1 MDKEHLN
8 NKHSTPIY
16 KKSLIYRE
24 TQSPALP
31 GFPIGSLHSQ
41 LTHFCNSNSISLP
54 RRTIQL
60 TPTSQESRKG
70 KALMPIQLPTKNP
83 SKICTLNYACGHC
96 RYFKIEEI
104 TSELTAPHHQNSAA
118 EGVAVSSPC
127 SDLSSPLSS
136 PTSSHSNSDLP
147 SPRTASAKEEGKGT
161 TPTTNKND
169 LALLRVVDR
178 SVLCPSCASAAS
190 YERFE
195 VLPSESSDD
204 GSSDGSCELR
214 DEDGLEAG
222 GKSLERL
229 ISADGSPE
237 EVLPG
242 WWDLLDLDELLETDG
257 EDEGNLSDD
266 WEVVE
271 PCQFL

>member
-1 MDKEHLN
+1 
-8 NKHSTPIY
+8 
-16 KKSLIYRE
+16 
-24 TQSPALP
+24 
-31 GFPIGSLHSQ
+31 
-41 LTHFCNSNSISLP
+41 
-54 RRTIQL
+54 
-60 TPTSQESRKG
+60 
-70 KALMPIQLPTKNP
+70 MPIQLPTENP

-104 TSELTAPHHQNSAA
+104 TSELTAPHDQNSAG
-118 EGVAVSSPC
+118 EGLAVSSPC
-127 SDLSSPLSS
+127 SDSSSGSRSSLSSSDLRS
-136 PTSSHSNSDLP
+136 PTT
-147 SPRTASAKEEGKGT
+147 TAATKEEGKGTTPMINTVLTKKGGKGT

-169 LALLRVVDR
+169 LALLRVADR

-222 GKSLERL
+222 GESLERL
-229 ISADGSPE
+229 IPADGSPE
-237 EVLPG
+237 EVSPG

-257 EDEGNLSDD
+257 EDDGEVSDG
-266 WEVVE
+266 WEVVK
-271 PCQFL
+271 PRQIL